1 MTIVYNTIQK
11 SLFPHILATFQREEG
26 CAVYFPEKS
35 TFLFLCL
42 LLLLSPF
49 LLLLPLLLLLLLLL
63 KADLLLPGRV
73 GSTDG

>member
-11 SLFPHILATFQREEG
+11 SLFPHILATFQKEEG
-26 CAVYFPEKS
+26 CAVYFPERS
-35 TFLFLCL
+35 TF